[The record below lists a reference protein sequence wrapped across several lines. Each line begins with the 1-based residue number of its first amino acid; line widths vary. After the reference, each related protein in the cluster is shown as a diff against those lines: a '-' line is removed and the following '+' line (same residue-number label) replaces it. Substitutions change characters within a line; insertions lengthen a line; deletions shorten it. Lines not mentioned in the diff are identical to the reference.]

1 MSKRRLEI
9 ERRED
14 ELKPNR
20 NRYGSVRLDALV
32 NCIAA
37 YDIVQESEESNRDSN
52 DDEPKSV
59 INVTTN

>member
-1 MSKRRLEI
+1 MSREEK
-9 ERRED
+9 RRED
-14 ELKPNR
+14 ELLKPNR
-20 NRYGSVRLDALV
+20 NRYGSVRLDALI

-37 YDIVQESEESNRDSN
+37 YDIVHEGESNRDSN

>member
-1 MSKRRLEI
+1 MSREEK
-9 ERRED
+9 RRED
-14 ELKPNR
+14 ELLKPNR
-20 NRYGSVRLDALV
+20 NRYGSVRLDALI

-37 YDIVQESEESNRDSN
+37 YDIVHEEESNRDSN